1 MKTLV
6 IVPAYN
12 SGEDLCGLLPR
23 IQAYINDIIVID
35 DGSSDKTADIASELG
50 ADVIKHDNNLG
61 KGAALKTGFA
71 YALENCFDTVIT
83 IDSDSQH
90 DPDDIPRFIRA
101 FNQSGA
107 DMIIGSRKHHK
118 NGMPWPR
125 RFSNWSTSRFLSFIL
140 TKEIEDSQ
148 CGYRL
153 ISGKLLKSIS
163 LISNRFELESEIII
177 KAVRAGFTIGFLPI
191 KVGYRGNLQSRMRPI
206 ADTIRWCRVVLK
218 LIR

>member
-6 IVPAYN
+6 IVPACN
-12 SGEDLCGLLPR
+12 SAESLPSLLPR
-23 IQAYINDIIVID
+23 IRSHADDIVVID

-50 ADVIKHDNNLG
+50 ADVIRHDNNLG

-71 YALENCFDTVIT
+71 YALENGFDTVIT

-90 DPDDIPRFIRA
+90 DPADIPRFIRA

-153 ISGKLLKSIS
+153 ISGKLLKSVG

-177 KAVRAGFTIGFLPI
+177 KAVRAGFEIEFLPI
-191 KVGYRGNLQSRMRPI
+191 KVDYYKARKSHMRPC
-206 ADTIRWCRVVLK
+206 ADTIRWCRAVLK

>member
-1 MKTLV
+1 MKTIV
-6 IVPAYN
+6 IVPACN
-12 SGEDLCGLLPR
+12 SAESLRGLLPR
-23 IQAYINDIIVID
+23 IRSYLDDIVVVD
-35 DGSSDKTADIASELG
+35 DGSSDKTANTASELG
-50 ADVIKHDNNLG
+50 AHVIKHDNNLG

-71 YALENCFDTVIT
+71 YVLENGFDTVIT

-90 DPDDIPRFIRA
+90 DPDDIPRFIQA
-101 FNQSGA
+101 YNQSGA
-107 DMIIGSRKHHK
+107 DMIIGSRKHEK
-118 NGMPWPR
+118 NGMPWGR

-163 LISNRFELESEIII
+163 LVSNRFELESEIII
-177 KAVRAGFTIGFLPI
+177 KAVRSGFGIEFLPI
-191 KVGYRGNLQSRMRPI
+191 KVDYFKARKSHMRPF
-206 ADTIRWCRVVLK
+206 ADTIRWCRAVLK